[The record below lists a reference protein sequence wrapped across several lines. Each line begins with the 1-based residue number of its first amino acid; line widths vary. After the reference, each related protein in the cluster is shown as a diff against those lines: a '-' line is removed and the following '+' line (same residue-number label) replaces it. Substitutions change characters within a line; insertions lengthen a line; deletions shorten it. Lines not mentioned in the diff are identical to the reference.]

1 MSLLHAKLAES
12 ARLYPDWPAV
22 VAREGTITYAELDAA
37 SDRLAARLVELG
49 VGIGDRVGL
58 FLPKSI
64 NAVIGIYAALKAGAA
79 YVPIDPSSKN
89 HRAGYIAGNCG
100 VRVLISSTAKK
111 GQWPAFGDVGVESV
125 VAMDS
130 DEPIIIDG
138 LDVYARPWVDEAGSA
153 DLPRVISQDLAYIL
167 YTSGSTGDPKGV
179 MLSHQN
185 CLSFVEWAVEE
196 YGVVHEDRLS
206 SHAPFHFDLSTFD
219 LYAAV
224 CTGATV
230 YLVPKAVS
238 MLPAEIKKFIE
249 EKGITVWYSV
259 PSILT
264 MLVELG
270 GLEAGD
276 LPGLKTLLFAGEVFP
291 TKYLSRLMSKLG
303 HVHFANLYGPTETNV
318 CTAYS
323 VVERPPED
331 GPTISI
337 GKAIADVETF
347 VVDEQDHLV
356 ERGKTGEL
364 LVRGP
369 TVMAGYWGDSD
380 LTSGKLIS
388 SPIERHLGDKVYR
401 TGDLVEE
408 LDDGNYRFIG
418 RRDNQIKSRGYRI
431 ELGDIEAALSAHPAV
446 LEVAVIAVP
455 DDMVTNRIVCFAAVS
470 EAVTTADLQRFCGE
484 RVPAY
489 MVPES
494 ITMLDGLPKTST
506 GKIDRRSLSE
516 DL

>member
-1 MSLLHAKLAES
+1 MSVLHEKLVES
-12 ARLYPDWPAV
+12 ARAYPDWPAV
-22 VAREGTITYAELDAA
+22 VAREGTITYAELDRA

-58 FLPKSI
+58 FLPKSL
-64 NAVIGIYAALKAGAA
+64 NAVIGIYGALKAGAA
-79 YVPIDPSSKN
+79 YVPIDPSSKD

-100 VRVLISSTAKK
+100 VKVLISSKGKK
-111 GQWPAFGDVGVESV
+111 GQWPAFAAAGVESI
-125 VAMDS
+125 VAMDA
-130 DEPIIIDG
+130 DEEISIDG
-138 LDVYARPWVDEAGSA
+138 LEVYPRPWVDEAGEA
-153 DLPRVISQDLAYIL
+153 ELPRVISQDLAYIL

-196 YGVVHEDRLS
+196 YGVNHDDRLS

-219 LYAAV
+219 LFAAV

-238 MLPAEIKKFIE
+238 MLPVEIKKFIE

-323 VVERPPED
+323 VRDRPPED

-347 VVDEQDHLV
+347 VVDEADRPV
-356 ERGKTGEL
+356 EPGQVGEL

-369 TVMAGYWGDSD
+369 TVMAGYWGDPE
-380 LTSGKLIS
+380 LTARKLIS
-388 SPIERHLGDKVYR
+388 SPIARHLGDKVYR

-408 LDDGNYRFIG
+408 LNDGNYRFIG

-431 ELGDIEAALSAHPAV
+431 ELGDIEAALSAHPGV

-455 DDMVTNRIVCFAAVS
+455 DDMVTNRIVGFAAVS
-470 EAVTTADLQRFCGE
+470 EEITAADLQRFCGE

-494 ITMLDGLPKTST
+494 ITMVDELPKTST
-506 GKIDRRSLSE
+506 GKLDRRSLSE
-516 DL
+516 QA